1 MCYSNIIMDKD
12 SAQTPRTPQ
21 DTTPPRGEIPQPQ
34 YKATKPQGDTAKRRW
49 LARFVDRLTW
59 WQATAII
66 ASIFALPP
74 VAVAGVID
82 KGVPLNGFF
91 GIYNGSSFD
100 TIIFILCL
108 LVTPPLSSL
117 CALMFA
123 TYFATRRK
131 DLATLKRMMPVAL
144 IACIF
149 LVALLSTLLGS

>member
-12 SAQTPRTPQ
+12 SIETPPTPQ
-21 DTTPPRGEIPQPQ
+21 GATPPQSEVPQSQ
-34 YKATKPQGDTAKRRW
+34 DEAVKPQDSTAKRRW

-108 LVTPPLSSL
+108 LVTPPLSPL

-149 LVALLSTLLGS
+149 LAALLSTLLGS